1 MNEAIEVIEKVSK
14 WAESI
19 GARRKFKISN
29 EEVDDILSKRPTD
42 LDTLYKSTLLDYQ
55 HVLTCDINNLN
66 TILNELNSIIYYC
79 DSNINY
85 ITCDSVRGMQDMMKH
100 DLKVLLAAKKDKVC
114 SNLLKLK
121 NQTKLKL
128 IQLENCIDIRQ
139 KFLNILETVLKGKI
153 YDRSN

>member
-19 GARRKFKISN
+19 GARKKFNVSN
-29 EEVDDILSKRPTD
+29 EEVDNILSKRPSE

-55 HVLTCDINNLN
+55 HILTCDISNLN
-66 TILNELNSIIYYC
+66 CVINELNSILYYC

-85 ITCDSVRGMQDMMKH
+85 ITCDSIRVMQDVMKH
-100 DLKVLLAAKKDKVC
+100 DLKVLVAAKKDRVC

-128 IQLENCIDIRQ
+128 MQLENCIDIRQ
-139 KFLNILETVLKGKI
+139 KFLNMLEIVLKGKI

>member
-1 MNEAIEVIEKVSK
+1 MNEAIEVIEKVSR

-19 GARRKFKISN
+19 GARKKFDVSK
-29 EEVDDILSKRPTD
+29 EEVDNILSKRPSE

-55 HVLTCDINNLN
+55 HILTCDISNLN
-66 TILNELNSIIYYC
+66 LILNDLNSIIFYC

-85 ITCDSVRGMQDMMKH
+85 ITCDSIRNMQDMMKH
-100 DLKVLLAAKKDKVC
+100 DLKVIAASKKDPVC

-128 IQLENCIDIRQ
+128 IQLENCIETRQ
-139 KFLNILETVLKGKI
+139 KFLNMLEIVLKGKI

>member
-1 MNEAIEVIEKVSK
+1 MNEAIEVIEKVSR

-19 GARRKFKISN
+19 GARKKFGVSK
-29 EEVDDILSKRPTD
+29 EEVDNILCKKPSD
-42 LDTLYKSTLLDYQ
+42 LDALYKSTLLDYQ
-55 HVLTCDINNLN
+55 HVLTCDISNLN
-66 TILNELNSIIYYC
+66 TVLNELNSIMFYC

-100 DLKVLLAAKKDKVC
+100 DLKVMIAAKKDRVC

-128 IQLENCIDIRQ
+128 IHLENCIDIRQ